1 MAQRKTMSKKY
12 YLDANFASQT
22 SREVWEK
29 ATDFQLQYR
38 SGLHAPYQILSCQ
51 EKLKLAREQIARA
64 IGTEPRD
71 YIYATS
77 SHCQNATAIFHAIY
91 KNFIYPT
98 GKNIVLISAFDSQT
112 EKALEPFVGLGC
124 VIKKVV
130 PNAKG
135 QITVREIEKAISP
148 KTAFISLPFADPLT
162 GIVYPIWD
170 IGEYCRQ
177 MGIFFHVES
186 SHILG
191 QMIFPFSS
199 LPADFLSFDGRH
211 ICGLSGIAI
220 CCAKREISISGIWEE
235 ENRWDAP
242 SLLVALGFALSTI
255 SSAQE
260 YTCLEIARYKSIL
273 EKKLIDAMPAVQI
286 LFPRVEQ
293 LSNTSVIAFPGIHSE
308 ALLYALHDK
317 EVYASIGNP
326 NGQSLARILST
337 CPEYA
342 CLADQSIHC
351 SFTLDINE
359 EDLVE
364 ITHRIVHAAKS
375 LHTVSGIL

>member
-1 MAQRKTMSKKY
+1 MSKKY

-22 SREVWEK
+22 SAEIWEK

-38 SGLHAPYQILSCQ
+38 SSLHAPYQSLLCEGKI
-51 EKLKLAREQIARA
+51 ELARKQIAEA
-64 IGTEPRD
+64 IGAAPSD

-77 SHCQNATAIFHAIY
+77 SHRQNIHSIFHAIY
-91 KNFIYPT
+91 KNFIHPT
-98 GKNIVLISAFDSQT
+98 GKNIILLSAFDRQT
-112 EKALEPFVGLGC
+112 EKALEPFIGLGC
-124 VIKKVV
+124 VIKKIF

-135 QITVREIEKAISP
+135 QITVREIENAISP
-148 KTAFISLPFADPLT
+148 KTAFVSLPFADPVT

-211 ICGLSGIAI
+211 LYGLSGIAI
-220 CCAKREISISGIWEE
+220 CCVKREITISGIWEE
-235 ENRWDAP
+235 DNPFDAP
-242 SLLVALGFALSTI
+242 SLLMALGFALHTI
-255 SSAQE
+255 ASSQE

-273 EKKLIDAMPAVQI
+273 EKKLVDSMPSAQI
-286 LFPRVEQ
+286 LFPRLEQ
-293 LSNTSVIAFPGIHSE
+293 LSNTSVVAFRGIHSE
-308 ALLYALHDK
+308 ALLYALQDK
-317 EVYASIGNP
+317 EVYASIGNA
-326 NGQSLARILST
+326 NYETLSRILSRY
-337 CPEYA
+337 PEYA
-342 CLADQSIHC
+342 HVADQAIHC
-351 SFTLDINE
+351 SLALDINE

-364 ITHRIVHAAKS
+364 MAQRIIDAVQS
-375 LHTVSGIL
+375 LHIVSGVS

>member
-1 MAQRKTMSKKY
+1 MSKKY

-22 SREVWEK
+22 SPEIWEK

-38 SGLHAPYQILSCQ
+38 SSLQAPYQSLQ
-51 EKLKLAREQIARA
+51 YKEKLELAREQIARA
-64 IGTEPRD
+64 IGVATKD

-77 SHCQNATAIFHAIY
+77 SHRQNIHSIFHAIY

-98 GKNIVLISAFDSQT
+98 GKNIVLISAFDRQT

-124 VIKKVV
+124 VIKKIV

-135 QITVREIEKAISP
+135 QITVREIENAISP
-148 KTAFISLPFADPLT
+148 KTAFVSLPFADPVT

-186 SHILG
+186 SYILG

-199 LPADFLSFDGRH
+199 LPVDFLSFNGRH
-211 ICGLSGIAI
+211 IYGLSGIAI
-220 CCAKREISISGIWEE
+220 CCVKREINISGIWEE
-235 ENRWDAP
+235 DDRFDAP
-242 SLLVALGFALSTI
+242 SLLMALGFALHTI
-255 SSAQE
+255 SSSQE
-260 YTCLEIARYKSIL
+260 YTCLEIARYKSIF
-273 EKKLIDAMPAVQI
+273 EKKLIDGMPSAQI
-286 LFPRVEQ
+286 LFSRVEQ

-317 EVYASIGNP
+317 EIYASIGNP
-326 NGQSLARILST
+326 NYESLARILST
-337 CPEYA
+337 CSECA
-342 CLADQSIHC
+342 HWASEAVHF
-351 SFTLDINE
+351 SFTLNINE
-359 EDLVE
+359 QDLIEISDRIINAVE
-364 ITHRIVHAAKS
+364 S
-375 LHTVSGIL
+375 LRTVSGLL